1 MQHRT
6 GEKSELIDEKNT
18 AVNILR
24 GDSYTVLYCTTL
36 YCTTLYCTVLHC
48 ATLYYTL
55 THPPITARD
64 FTAPWNKLHFAPPIV
79 PSPPTLHTKA
89 RGRGLSR
96 ESGGMEGSS
105 AGDTSVE

>member
-6 GEKSELIDEKNT
+6 GEKSETIDEKNT

-24 GDSYTVLYCTTL
+24 GDSYALCTTL
-36 YCTTLYCTVLHC
+36 YCTILYCTV
-48 ATLYYTL
+48 LYYTL

-89 RGRGLSR
+89 RGRGRGLSR
-96 ESGGMEGSS
+96 ESVGMEGSS